1 MRRPKGGAINKRS
14 VRDLDLRGKR
24 VLVRVDFNVPV
35 KDGQV
40 TDDTRIQRALP
51 TIRHILSEGGRP
63 ILVSHLGRPKGEP
76 DPTYAMD
83 PVAERLEELL
93 GERVLKLDEAVG
105 PEVETALDDWAEQG
119 VVLLENSRFYPGE
132 TKNDPE
138 LSDQLASLA
147 DLYVDDAFG
156 AAHRAHATT
165 VGVAERL
172 EELLGEP
179 VLKLDAAVG
188 PEVEEAL
195 DEWDG
200 SGVVLLENSRFYPGE
215 TKNDPE
221 FSDQLA
227 APFDLYVDDA
237 FGAAHRAH
245 ATTVGVAERLPA
257 AAGLLLEEEVDY
269 LDGVLEDP
277 ERPFV
282 AILGGAKV
290 SDKLGV
296 IRSLLGVADTLLV
309 GGAMCF
315 TFFKAQGYEVGNSLV
330 EEDHL
335 EEASRLVD
343 EAGEKLVLPMD
354 VVVADEMEEGAET
367 EVVGIDEIPAGKM
380 GLDIGPRT
388 VELFEE
394 HISGARTI
402 FWNGPMGVFE
412 IDAFA
417 KGTEGVARAVARA
430 SAQGATSVIGGGD
443 SVAAVA
449 KLGLEDGM
457 SHISTGGGA
466 SLEYVEGKELP
477 GVSVLPDKG
486 N

>member
-1 MRRPKGGAINKRS
+1 MNKKS

-40 TDDTRIQRALP
+40 TDDTRIRRALP
-51 TIRHILSEGGRP
+51 TIRYILSEGGSP
-63 ILVSHLGRPKGEP
+63 IVISHLGRPKGGP
-76 DPTYAMD
+76 DPEYAMD
-83 PVAERLEELL
+83 PVA
-93 GERVLKLDEAVG
+93 K
-105 PEVETALDDWAEQG
+105 
-119 VVLLENSRFYPGE
+119 
-132 TKNDPE
+132 
-138 LSDQLASLA
+138 
-147 DLYVDDAFG
+147 
-156 AAHRAHATT
+156 
-165 VGVAERL
+165 RL

-179 VLKLDAAVG
+179 VLKLDAAIG
-188 PEVEEAL
+188 PEVQEAL
-195 DEWDG
+195 NNWDAR
-200 SGVVLLENSRFYPGE
+200 GVVLLENSRFYPGE

-227 APFDLYVDDA
+227 ALADAYVDDA

-257 AAGLLLEEEVDY
+257 SAGLLLEEEVDY
-269 LDGVLEDP
+269 LDGVLKDP

-296 IRSLLGVADTLLV
+296 IESLLDVADTLLI

-315 TFFKAQGYEVGNSLV
+315 TFFEAGGYETGKSLV
-330 EEDHL
+330 EDDYL
-335 EEASRLVD
+335 DEAKRLMD
-343 EAGEKLVLPMD
+343 EAGEKVVLPVD
-354 VVVADEMEEGAET
+354 VVVAASMEEGAEGET
-367 EVVGIDEIPAGKM
+367 VGVDEIPPHKM

-388 VELFEE
+388 VGLFEE
-394 HISGARTI
+394 HIASAKTI

-417 KGTEGVARAVARA
+417 RGTEGVARAVAAA
-430 SAQGATSVIGGGD
+430 SAEGATSVMGGGD
-443 SVAAVA
+443 SVAAVT
-449 KLGLEDGM
+449 KLGLDDRM

-477 GVSVLPDKG
+477 GVAVLPEKG
-486 N
+486 A

>member
-1 MRRPKGGAINKRS
+1 VRNVRNLPFEGGTVNKRS
-14 VRDLDLRGKR
+14 IRDLDLRGKR

-35 KDGQV
+35 KSGQV
-40 TDDTRIQRALP
+40 TDDTRIRRALP
-51 TIRHILSEGGRP
+51 TIRHILSDGGHL
-63 ILVSHLGRPKGEP
+63 ILISHLGRPKGEP
-76 DPTYAMD
+76 DPEYAMD
-83 PVAERLEELL
+83 PVAR
-93 GERVLKLDEAVG
+93 K
-105 PEVETALDDWAEQG
+105 
-119 VVLLENSRFYPGE
+119 
-132 TKNDPE
+132 
-138 LSDQLASLA
+138 
-147 DLYVDDAFG
+147 
-156 AAHRAHATT
+156 
-165 VGVAERL
+165 L

-188 PEVEEAL
+188 PEVEKEL
-195 DEWDG
+195 DNWDG
-200 SGVVLLENSRFYPGE
+200 RGVVLLENSRFYAGE

-221 FSDQLA
+221 FSEQLA
-227 APFDLYVDDA
+227 SLADLFVDDA

-269 LDGVLEDP
+269 LDAVLENP

-296 IRSLLGVADTLLV
+296 IESLLEVADTLLV

-330 EEDHL
+330 EADYL
-335 EEASRLVD
+335 EEARRLMD
-343 EAGEKLVLPMD
+343 EAGDKLVLPVD
-354 VVVADEMEEGAET
+354 VVADDRMEEGAKS
-367 EVVGIDEIPAGKM
+367 EVVSVDGIPSDKM

-394 HISGARTI
+394 HISGTKTI

-417 KGTEGVARAVARA
+417 KGTEGVARAVAE
-430 SAQGATSVIGGGD
+430 SGATSVIGGGD
-443 SVAAVA
+443 SVAAVR
-449 KLGLEDGM
+449 KLGLEDQM

-477 GVSVLPDKG
+477 GVAALPEKG
-486 N
+486 ALQWHGGR

>member
-1 MRRPKGGAINKRS
+1 MNKRS
-14 VRDLDLRGKR
+14 VRDLDARDKR

-35 KDGQV
+35 KEGRV

-51 TIRHILSEGGRP
+51 TIRYLLSEGARP
-63 ILVSHLGRPKGEP
+63 ILISHLGRPKGEP
-76 DPTYAMD
+76 DPEYAMD
-83 PVAERLEELL
+83 P
-93 GERVLKLDEAVG
+93 
-105 PEVETALDDWAEQG
+105 
-119 VVLLENSRFYPGE
+119 
-132 TKNDPE
+132 
-138 LSDQLASLA
+138 
-147 DLYVDDAFG
+147 
-156 AAHRAHATT
+156 
-165 VGVAERL
+165 VAERL

-195 DEWDG
+195 DDWDG
-200 SGVVLLENSRFYPGE
+200 RGVVLLENSRFYPGE

-221 FSDQLA
+221 FSGQLA
-227 APFDLYVDDA
+227 SLADLYVDDA

-296 IRSLLGVADTLLV
+296 IESLLGVADALLI

-315 TFFKAQGYEVGNSLV
+315 TFFKARGHEVGNSLV
-330 EEDHL
+330 EDDYL
-335 EEASRLVD
+335 EEAKRLVG
-343 EAGEKLVLPMD
+343 EAGDRLVLPVD
-354 VVVADEMEEGAET
+354 VVVADRMEEGVERET
-367 EVVGIDEIPAGKM
+367 VGVDEIPPGKM

-394 HISGARTI
+394 RISGAKTI

-417 KGTEGVARAVARA
+417 RGTEGVARAVAE
-430 SAQGATSVIGGGD
+430 SDATSVIGGGD
-443 SVAAVA
+443 SVAAVR
-449 KLGLEDGM
+449 KLGLEDEM

-477 GVSVLPDKG
+477 GVAALPEKG
-486 N
+486 A